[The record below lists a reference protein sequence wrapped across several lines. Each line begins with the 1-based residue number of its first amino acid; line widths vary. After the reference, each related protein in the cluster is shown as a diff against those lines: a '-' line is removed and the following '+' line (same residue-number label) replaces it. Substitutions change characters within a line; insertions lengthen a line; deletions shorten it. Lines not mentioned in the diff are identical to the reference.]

1 MAQNDL
7 SAGNFTLD
15 LPALRYGPV
24 RVRVGNIEAI
34 LRPASTV
41 DVKRE
46 GEVIVSARLK
56 EPLYRTDDGER
67 LMVTARRNIAR
78 PKEIDGVLIRSESGK
93 LSWLHHRLIEELESE
108 AAEHGWPE
116 VVHRRSDQWGRGFSF
131 RSEQQNA
138 DGSVDEDKRGL
149 RPPQLGA
156 LHAIGAH
163 WSINTQPATIIM
175 PTGTGKTETMLAAQ
189 AAYIRK
195 PLLVVVPSDA
205 LRSQT
210 ARKFLTFGLLRFLKV
225 LLDDV
230 PNPIVGLVRKVP
242 RTTEDLD
249 IFERCNV
256 IVGTMDSL
264 ANSAAEGIWPEI
276 VERIGALIID
286 EAHHISAKRWMCF
299 REAFSGRPIL
309 QFTATPFRRDGQLV
323 DGHVIY
329 SYPLHRAQQ
338 DKYFK
343 PITFEAVYE
352 TLASNAD
359 QVIAETAV
367 SRLREDLSNGLNHLM
382 MARCARIE
390 RARDVFQIY
399 KAIAPDLK
407 PLLVHSEI
415 GDTKPA
421 IDALKS
427 GDSRIVV
434 CVNMLG
440 EGFDLPQLKVAAI
453 HDLHK
458 SLAILLQ
465 FTGRFTRT
473 AAKNIGSATVIANIA
488 EPNVSEALERLYS
501 EDADWNELLSELS
514 SAAAQE
520 HARLV
525 KFLNEAKRL
534 DSGPDDEDVPISH
547 KLLKPGMSTLFY
559 QANEF
564 TPKAFYDGLPSSMV
578 PYRVWLHSPSNTLFF
593 VTRSEPTVKWSQS
606 KSVKDRAWTLFVLH
620 YDAARKL
627 LYLSSSDKSSAFP
640 DLAKA
645 VGAGKIIDGDVIF
658 RAMGR
663 ITRLIFQNLGVK
675 KHGRRNLSYAS
686 YTGAEVV
693 TALSQAEKSGS
704 LKALLSG
711 LGWEGGK
718 QITIGC
724 SAKGR
729 VWSREQGPIPRFN
742 QWCESIGDKLIDT
755 SIDTSKLIDNV
766 LLPTEVKALPNIEL
780 LSIEWPYEILR
791 QAEERVGF
799 SDGTREQT
807 QTMFE
812 LRITGSDVSANTIDF
827 EMVEA
832 TMGSWASFRY
842 TLGGAHEF
850 KVEQTSGNPLTIT
863 IGKLSAPLAVY
874 FSDYPPLFRFVDLS
888 ELDANLLIVPQTP
901 YDLTI
906 GNDRFEA
913 WSWKDV
919 DYKKESMWKDGAVR
933 KDSIQWHVA
942 QHYLEEGFDVVF
954 DDDDSGEAAD
964 LVCLKVNEDSIR
976 MALVHC
982 KFSGGST
989 PGERVKD
996 VIEVSSQALRSARWI
1011 GKFPLLVQHLKAR
1024 NEPEK
1029 RSGRPT
1035 RFLKGDTT
1043 DLNRFVKLHRFRP
1056 IETEILIAQP
1066 GLSEAKRTQAQST
1079 VLAAG
1084 LTYVKETVGIDITI
1098 ICSE

>member
-1 MAQNDL
+1 MVQDDFFAESTEL
-7 SAGNFTLD
+7 E
-15 LPALRYGPV
+15 LPALQLGPV
-24 RVRVGNIEAI
+24 RLAVGIVEAI
-34 LRPASTV
+34 LRPASTTHA
-41 DVKRE
+41 KRVS
-46 GEVIVSARLK
+46 EVFVSARLK
-56 EPLYRTDDGER
+56 EPLYQTADDER
-67 LMVTARRNIAR
+67 LVLTARRNIPR
-78 PKEIDGVLIRSESGK
+78 PKEADGVLLQNESGK
-93 LSWLHHRLIEELESE
+93 LSWLHHRLLEELEGD
-108 AAEHGWPE
+108 AAKSGWPN
-116 VVHRRSDQWGRGFSF
+116 VVRRRAEQWNGRFSF
-131 RSEQQNA
+131 RSEQPNA
-138 DGSVDEDKRGL
+138 EGGVDEDKRGL

-163 WSINTQPATIIM
+163 WSINKQPATIVM
-175 PTGTGKTETMLAAQ
+175 PTGTGKTETMLAAL
-189 AAYIRK
+189 AAYLRK

-225 LLDDV
+225 LSEDG

-242 RTTEDLD
+242 KTQEDLE

-264 ANSAAEGIWPEI
+264 ANSAAEGVWPGI
-276 VERIGALIID
+276 VERIGALVID
-286 EAHHISAKRWMCF
+286 EAHHISAKRWTSF
-299 REAFSGRPIL
+299 REAFSDKPIL

-343 PITFEAVYE
+343 PITFEPVYE
-352 TLASNAD
+352 TMASNAD
-359 QVIAETAV
+359 QAIAETVVA
-367 SRLREDLSNGLNHLM
+367 RLREDLSDELNHLM
-382 MARCARIE
+382 MARCSRIE
-390 RARDVFQIY
+390 RASAVFEIY

-407 PLLVHSEI
+407 PLLVHSDM
-415 GDTKPA
+415 GDTQPA
-421 IDALKS
+421 IDALKA

-440 EGFDLPQLKVAAI
+440 EGFDLPELKVAAI

-465 FTGRFTRT
+465 FTGRFTRS
-473 AAKNIGSATVIANIA
+473 AAENIGNATVIANIA

-514 SAAAQE
+514 SAAAKE

-534 DSGPDDEDVPISH
+534 DSGPDDEDVPVSH

-559 QANEF
+559 EAQKF
-564 TPKAFYDGLPSSMV
+564 TPKAFHDGLPSSMI

-593 VTRSEPTVKWSQS
+593 VTRSEPTVRWSRS
-606 KSVKDRAWTLFVLH
+606 KSVKDRAWNLFVLH

-627 LYLSSSDKSSAFP
+627 LYLSSSDKSSTFP

-645 VGAGKIIDGDVIF
+645 VGAGKIVNGDVIF

-663 ITRLIFQNLGVK
+663 ITRLVFQNLGVK

-711 LGWEGGK
+711 IGWEGGK

-729 VWSREQGPIPRFN
+729 VWTREQGPIPRFN
-742 QWCESIGDKLIDT
+742 EWCEAVGDKLLDN

-766 LLPTEVKALPNIEL
+766 LLPTVVTTLPSIEL
-780 LSIEWPYEILR
+780 LSIEWPYEILS

-799 SDGTREQT
+799 SDGSREQT

-827 EMVEA
+827 EMTEA
-832 TMGSWASFRY
+832 STGSWASFRY
-842 TLGGAHEF
+842 TLGGPAEF
-850 KVEQTSGNPLTIT
+850 KVEQNSGNPLTVT
-863 IGKLSAPLAVY
+863 IGKLSVPLDRC

-888 ELDANLLIVPQTP
+888 ELDANLHIIPQTP

-906 GNDRFEA
+906 EDDRFEA

-919 DYKKESMWKDGAVR
+919 DHKKESMWKDGAVR
-933 KDSIQWHVA
+933 EDSIQWHVA
-942 QHYLEEGFDVVF
+942 QQYLQEDFDVVF
-954 DDDDSGEAAD
+954 DDDDSGEVAD
-964 LVCLKVNEDSIR
+964 LVCLKVHEASII
-976 MALVHC
+976 MVLIHC

-996 VIEVSSQALRSARWI
+996 VIEVSSQALHSARWV
-1011 GKFPLLVQHLKAR
+1011 GRFPQLVQHLKVR
-1024 NEPEK
+1024 NEPAK
-1029 RSGRPT
+1029 SSGRPT
-1035 RFLKGDTT
+1035 RFLKGDMT
-1043 DLNRFVKLHRFRP
+1043 DLNRIVKLHRFRP

-1066 GLSEAKRTQAQST
+1066 GLSKAKRTQAQSA

-1084 LTYVKETVGIDITI
+1084 LTYIKETVGIDVTI
-1098 ICSE
+1098 LCSE